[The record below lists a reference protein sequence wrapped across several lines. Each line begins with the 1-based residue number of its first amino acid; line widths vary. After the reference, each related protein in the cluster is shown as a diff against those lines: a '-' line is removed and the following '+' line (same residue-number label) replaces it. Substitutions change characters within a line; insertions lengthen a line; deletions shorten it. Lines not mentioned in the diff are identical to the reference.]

1 MYSHTFDYLNLN
13 ILNEAFQQNKLKIE
27 EAFDVEKFIKVNEL
41 KEVSDPVFFN
51 GLTPSPKGL
60 LSNEIF
66 GITKAER
73 SGIYAYIELGGDF
86 IQPLPYKTLC
96 SLNSKIEHI
105 VHGTDTFSINAEGD
119 IVQDPNGNTGIDW
132 LKKNFNKIK
141 FKQTESSDRTKK
153 IKYIEKVKDKMWTS
167 KCIVIPAYYRDVDT
181 KQASIGV
188 GEINKLYSAL
198 IIASRSLKDSAD
210 YGLSLSDA
218 TKGRIQET
226 LKQIFDWFG
235 TGTTI
240 AGQETSGNLPG
251 KTGLIKKGIM
261 YKTIDYSVRLVL
273 SAPQL
278 KAESLDDLLVDMDH
292 CGEPLAAVLVNF
304 MPFIVFYL
312 RRFFENEFAGS
323 MTYPIITRDGD
334 IINVPLDDY
343 QIIFS
348 DIEIKKQIDR
358 FVHGYSNRFI
368 PVPVPVKMDE
378 YAKMIKDKKMKP
390 VELFMK
396 FKGRE
401 ITDVEEYKNNADK
414 EFNPID
420 RALTWCDLFY
430 MAACEVVKDKM
441 VLITRFPIDCY
452 LNQYPSKIHVKSTI
466 DTESVVI
473 NNELYRWYPRIR
485 KEDIGTNTSSM
496 FSDTLS
502 ISNGMI
508 DAMGADYDG
517 DTAIVKPIYTVE
529 ANEELRKASDSKVNM
544 VGMDGISPRG
554 VSKECVMTLY
564 SLTIHPD
571 KSVKLID
578 PEF

>member
-1 MYSHTFDYLNLN
+1 MYSHTFDYLDLN

-51 GLTPSPKGL
+51 GPTPSPKGL

-235 TGTTI
+235 TGTT
-240 AGQETSGNLPG
+240 
-251 KTGLIKKGIM
+251 
-261 YKTIDYSVRLVL
+261 
-273 SAPQL
+273 
-278 KAESLDDLLVDMDH
+278 
-292 CGEPLAAVLVNF
+292 
-304 MPFIVFYL
+304 
-312 RRFFENEFAGS
+312 
-323 MTYPIITRDGD
+323 
-334 IINVPLDDY
+334 
-343 QIIFS
+343 
-348 DIEIKKQIDR
+348 DR
-358 FVHGYSNRFI
+358 
-368 PVPVPVKMDE
+368 K
-378 YAKMIKDKKMKP
+378 
-390 VELFMK
+390 
-396 FKGRE
+396 
-401 ITDVEEYKNNADK
+401 
-414 EFNPID
+414 
-420 RALTWCDLFY
+420 
-430 MAACEVVKDKM
+430 
-441 VLITRFPIDCY
+441 
-452 LNQYPSKIHVKSTI
+452 
-466 DTESVVI
+466 SVV
-473 NNELYRWYPRIR
+473 
-485 KEDIGTNTSSM
+485 
-496 FSDTLS
+496 
-502 ISNGMI
+502 
-508 DAMGADYDG
+508 
-517 DTAIVKPIYTVE
+517 
-529 ANEELRKASDSKVNM
+529 
-544 VGMDGISPRG
+544 
-554 VSKECVMTLY
+554 
-564 SLTIHPD
+564 
-571 KSVKLID
+571 
-578 PEF
+578 